1 MQEKYEKLF
10 YEFVPQETS
19 WGDWC
24 HSPQAY
30 FRGEKDMP
38 GAAMNVG
45 FQVFKAPVLL
55 ETEPHFHREDEYL
68 VFLGAKLPD
77 VFSSWDAEAHF
88 YLGPALDSMEKVVI
102 TEPTIIKL
110 PKGWWHSP
118 LNFVRIDKPLLF
130 QAVML
135 TGKTGAIKLV
145 ERKDGERQYIYGGD
159 ETSICVMDSTKVCS
173 YCGYC
178 FSHRDEVP
186 ERPYSFVKWTVINED
201 GVESYSDKG
210 AYDPEK
216 APMGKDSVIMPGY
229 KSRPYSDATALK
241 AEKPPLSSDVAKCVL
256 ACPKEETNWGAWCPS
271 PQFYFRGETYMEDAT
286 YHVGYQVFTAAND
299 MEDSHFH
306 QAAEEYIFF
315 MGADPMNIF
324 DFDAEIEF
332 RFGDDPDH
340 MESKMITKPT
350 VVRVPANVW
359 HCPILFRNVKKP
371 LIFQAAFL
379 SGTWGTI
386 NQAKEDP
393 TAGMPQEKTD
403 SRPFSRRKTYT
414 YMGDNVRFCKYND
427 KKRCNI
433 CGECFRK
440 PEEYIEK

>member
-30 FRGEKDMP
+30 FRGDRDIP

-45 FQVFKAPVLL
+45 FQVFKAPVFL

-77 VFSSWDAEAHF
+77 VFDSFDAEAHF
-88 YLGPALDSMEKVVI
+88 YLGETLETMEKIVI

-135 TGKTGAIKLV
+135 SGKSGLV
-145 ERKDGERQYIYGGD
+145 KHVRRNDGELQYLYSGEEAVRYCRFKQD
-159 ETSICVMDSTKVCS
+159 KKCDF
-173 YCGYC
+173 CGYC
-178 FSHRDEVP
+178 FSHRDELP
-186 ERPYSFVKWTVINED
+186 ELPYKYVEWKVINED

-210 AYDPEK
+210 AYDASK
-216 APMGKDSVIMPGY
+216 SPMSTECVITPDY
-229 KSRPYSDATALK
+229 KSKPYSDATKLK
-241 AEKPPLSSDVAKCVL
+241 APKPPLSPELAKKVL
-256 ACPKEETNWGAWCPS
+256 AIPKEETKWGAWCPS
-271 PQFYFRGETYMEDAT
+271 PQAYFRGETYMEDAT
-286 YHVGYQVFTAAND
+286 YHVGWQVFAGDNN
-299 MEDSHFH
+299 MEDSHIH
-306 QAAEEYIFF
+306 QGAEEYIFF
-315 MGADPMNIF
+315 MGADPLNIF
-324 DFDAEIEF
+324 DFDCEIEF
-332 RFGDDPDH
+332 LFGDDPEH
-340 MESKMITKPT
+340 MESKIITKPT

-359 HCPILFRNVKKP
+359 HCPIYFRNMKKP

-386 NQAKEDP
+386 NQTPNLIEKGP
-393 TAGMPQEKTD
+393 FAGSKQY
-403 SRPFSRRKTYT
+403 SYL
-414 YMGDNVRFCKYND
+414 GDNVRMCKFND

-433 CGECFRK
+433 CGKCFVK
-440 PEEYIEK
+440 PE

>member
-10 YEFVPQETS
+10 YEFVPQETN

-77 VFSSWDAEAHF
+77 VFASWDAEVHF
-88 YLGPALDSMEKVVI
+88 YMGPKLDMMEKIVI
-102 TEPTIIKL
+102 TEPTIIRL
-110 PKGWWHSP
+110 PKSWWHSP

-135 TGKTGAIKLV
+135 TGKTGAVKLV

-159 ETSICVMDSTKVCS
+159 ETSICVMDSSKECN

-201 GVESYSDKG
+201 GVGSYSDTG
-210 AYDPEK
+210 AYDHEK
-216 APMGKDSVIMPGY
+216 SPMGQDSVVMPGY
-229 KSRPYSDATALK
+229 KSKPYSDATVLK
-241 AEKPPLSSDVAKCVL
+241 AQKPALSPEVAKCVL

-324 DFDAEIEF
+324 DFEAEIEF

-340 MESKMITKPT
+340 MESKIITKPT

-386 NQAKEDP
+386 NQAKD
-393 TAGMPQEKTD
+393 TAVTGVSQEELDK
-403 SRPFSRRKTYT
+403 RPFARRKTYT
-414 YMGDNVRFCKYND
+414 YMGDNVRFCKYNE

-433 CGECFRK
+433 CGACFRK
-440 PEEYIEK
+440 PE